1 VQPGDSRTG
10 ILLEH
15 SPVSTAG
22 QTIKLWKESM
32 AICGE
37 IEVQTL
43 IWKDSF
49 FSFPQTAKLGRFF
62 SLSSRVFGECAQRF
76 FSCAT

>member
-1 VQPGDSRTG
+1 
-10 ILLEH
+10 LLEH

-49 FSFPQTAKLGRFF
+49 FSFPQAAKLGRFF
-62 SLSSRVFGECAQRF
+62 YFVVAVFDGACGDF
-76 FSCAT
+76 FLARRGGTYRMCE

>member
-1 VQPGDSRTG
+1 
-10 ILLEH
+10 LLEH

-49 FSFPQTAKLGRFF
+49 FSFPQAAKLGRFF
-62 SLSSRVFGECAQRF
+62 YFVFAVFGKGVRRF
-76 FSCAT
+76 FSCATGRCV